1 MCDSHNKLNTNSH
14 EITRGQRAGRLISV
28 LVIKYCEK
36 LIWNIWFQC
45 LANLM

>member
-1 MCDSHNKLNTNSH
+1 MCDSQNKLNTNSRK
-14 EITRGQRAGRLISV
+14 ITRGQRAGRLISV
-28 LVIKYCEK
+28 LIIKYSKK